1 MDNDKYLDIRLRFI
15 MSFLDTTVEKENRE
29 YFERNIL
36 TTVDGLLH
44 TGYFFRL
51 FSNKTVVDESEA
63 LDFIKRY
70 DGAVRILWD
79 NNIYNA
85 DMTARPLFSVESFT
99 PKEFIDN
106 MVDLPKVFYVFD
118 EDFTWAYAFTDET
131 SDGKRYCIKTE
142 NKD

>member
-51 FSNKTVVDESEA
+51 FSDKTVVDEGEA
-63 LDFIKRY
+63 LDFIKNF
-70 DGAVRILWD
+70 DGIVGILWD

-85 DMTARPLFSVESFT
+85 DMTAYPLFSSPTVT

-106 MVDLPKVFYVFD
+106 IDKLPKVFYVFD
-118 EDFTWAYAFTDET
+118 EDFKWAYAFTDEI